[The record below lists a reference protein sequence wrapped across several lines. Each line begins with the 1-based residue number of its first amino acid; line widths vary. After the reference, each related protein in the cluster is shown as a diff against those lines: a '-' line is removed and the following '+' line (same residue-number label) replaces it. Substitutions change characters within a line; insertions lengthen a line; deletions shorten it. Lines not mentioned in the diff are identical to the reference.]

1 MGLLDNDTVIVDA
14 ILTKAGRRKLAEG
27 RSLGITQFAFG
38 DTGVDYTLYNPNHP
52 DGSSAYGTAIT
63 SLPQMEAVPHE
74 MVFMRSKLYG
84 TGQRNV
90 QTWHRV
96 ILQNSIETIQ
106 RNTGEGQEN
115 NQSTQVTIIPQVS
128 NDYSS
133 NDTELAFTF
142 RILDARGLIVNQ
154 DAEMTNAFS
163 SPDVYPHEEV
173 GQTLILN
180 ARPGEISAQKV
191 IGVEIRRDG
200 AAPAFCTVTIE
211 KNTSN

>member
-1 MGLLDNDTVIVDA
+1 MGFLDNTSVTVDA

-27 RSLGITQFAFG
+27 RSLGITQSAFG

-133 NDTELAFTF
+133 TDTELAFTF

-163 SPDVYPHEEV
+163 SPDVQPIQV
-173 GQTLILN
+173 SGPSLTLN
-180 ARPGEISAQKV
+180 ARPSEITAQKTIAV
-191 IGVEIRRDG
+191 EVRRAGV
-200 AAPAFCTVTIE
+200 APAMLTVVIE
-211 KNTSN
+211 ANS